1 MITSVALLCA
11 VIYNNESASDL
22 TFDVVRCVLDDA
34 HVGSGRQLDRL
45 GVGQRLERVGVCLL

>member
-1 MITSVALLCA
+1 MCGD
-11 VIYNNESASDL
+11 IYNNESASDL
-22 TFDVVRCVLDDA
+22 TFDVVSCVLDDA